1 MATTPTGTLRSSA
14 AAAMTL
20 VAALLVLAT
29 GNAPRAAE
37 SERLTQGSVKRFIAS
52 YPEVKTIAVN
62 QASAKGKKIGG
73 SDNALLA
80 VVEAASDD
88 SIKGEI
94 EGAARRHGFRDGK
107 EWFGVARS
115 VGVAYAHMKSGVS
128 VDAKAQQKLEKA
140 IAKVEDMPL
149 LSDKQK
155 KKLVADLRKGAS
167 VVLEPPPPE
176 NVAVVKAMA
185 PQIEAVVK

>member
-1 MATTPTGTLRSSA
+1 MAIMKTGMMRPHGL
-14 AAAMTL
+14 
-20 VAALLVLAT
+20 AALALAA
-29 GNAPRAAE
+29 GVFMMGLGGLACAE
-37 SERLTQGSVKRFIAS
+37 SERLTQSSVKRFIAS

-62 QASAKGKKIGG
+62 QAATKGKTIGR

-88 SIKGEI
+88 KIKGEI
-94 EGAARRHGFRDGK
+94 DTTARRHGFRDSK

-115 VGVAYAHMKSGVS
+115 VSIAYAHIKTGTTD
-128 VDAKAQQKLEKA
+128 DAKTQKKLEKA

-149 LSDKQK
+149 LSEKQK
-155 KKLVADLRKGAS
+155 KQLVENIRKGAAA
-167 VVLEPPPPE
+167 LEPPPPE
-176 NVAVVKAMA
+176 NVALVKAMQ